1 MKIVDLIDKLQIAE
15 NTFGPDTEVLL
26 YPPFSDPDEDPY
38 DIDDMMFREY
48 TDEDRGKEWAKG
60 STAAAFVLLYPYG

>member
-1 MKIVDLIDKLQIAE
+1 M
-15 NTFGPDTEVLL
+15 

-38 DIDDMMFREY
+38 DIDDVVFREY

-60 STAAAFVLLYPYG
+60 STAAGFVLLYPYG